1 MGNDRSVDREPGLV
15 RRRVGGDRL
24 GRSEVCAVSK
34 ARQKGT
40 AYENRVRDH
49 YLRSVWPS
57 ADRAPL
63 RGTSDVGDFDGTP
76 LVVEAKKRNAWR
88 LGDWIRTTTRKAL
101 LEGRPWIIVFAGDKR
116 VAGLEED
123 YVCMEADFFFR
134 LLVQA
139 KADSECAQ
147 SEYGGKTFDEW
158 MEEQ

>member
-1 MGNDRSVDREPGLV
+1 MGIGRSVDREPGLV

-123 YVCMEADFFFR
+123 YVCMEAEFFFR
-134 LLVQA
+134 VVDRGMTDFNMRWE
-139 KADSECAQ
+139 KKGHT
-147 SEYGGKTFDEW
+147 YDEW
-158 MEEQ
+158 MEDQ